1 MNIVFFGN
9 PHFASNALNSLIEKK
24 YDINLVVTNPDK
36 KMGRGLKY
44 NSTELKKNA
53 ILNNLPILEIDD
65 FNESG
70 IVDELKKNKP
80 DLFIVVAY
88 RILPKHIYDI
98 PRLYTI
104 NLHASLLP
112 KYRGASPIQYALLN
126 GDKYTGLSTFV
137 INDNIDTGDIIF
149 QKKIKMNDKMN
160 FNDLYNLLCDS
171 SGEVLHNT
179 IQSIIS
185 EKKIVSQDNSV
196 ISKAPKIK
204 KKDFVINWNDS
215 ASNIHNK
222 IRGLSYLG
230 AYSFYK
236 NKRVKFFNSHYIN
249 SQLDQ
254 INLDKIG
261 SFSFLDN
268 KLYIKAKTGYVIIY
282 EIQIEGKKRTQIN
295 SMTNYDYFKNEKESN
310 IFENEVS

>member
-24 YDINLVVTNPDK
+24 YNINLVVTNPDK

-44 NSTELKKNA
+44 DSTEVKKNA
-53 ILNNLPILEIDD
+53 ILKNLPILEIDD
-65 FNESG
+65 FNESR
-70 IVDELKKNKP
+70 IVNKLKKIKP

-149 QKKIKMNDKMN
+149 KKKIKMNDKMD
-160 FNDLYNLLCDS
+160 FNDLYNLLCDC
-171 SGEVLHNT
+171 SGEVLDKT
-179 IQSIIS
+179 IQSIIN
-185 EKKIVSQDNSV
+185 EKKMVSQDNSV

-204 KKDFVINWNDS
+204 KKDFMINWNDS

-236 NKRVKFFNSHYIN
+236 
-249 SQLDQ
+249 
-254 INLDKIG
+254 
-261 SFSFLDN
+261 
-268 KLYIKAKTGYVIIY
+268 
-282 EIQIEGKKRTQIN
+282 KK
-295 SMTNYDYFKNEKESN
+295 KN
-310 IFENEVS
+310 